1 MRILLF
7 EHFRTARESLRRT
20 KVRTYLTVTGVAVGI
35 ASITTILALSG
46 GVTDIITR
54 QIKDAG
60 NDIAL
65 VRPTAKEPSLI
76 DLGNPNP
83 AAAYTTSPLVERDL
97 DSIQSLKN
105 VDLAAPIMTL
115 SGNVYSKDEHPHN
128 STIVAT
134 TPEFT
139 KTAPIVMKDG
149 QFIDGMTSEDTVVL
163 GEQLAVNLFGTDQA
177 VGKQL
182 TIRGQPF
189 TCIGVIKRQK
199 NPINY
204 NNIDVDNSAITNLDS
219 GKLFNQGVA
228 QIQQINVKA
237 TKNTD
242 IQKLKTSI
250 ETVISK
256 NHDNER
262 DTSVLVGEEITQP
275 TSKLFLIMTAV
286 LSAIAGISLIV
297 GGIGIM
303 NIMLV
308 SVAERTR
315 EIGLRKAVG
324 ATSESIVSQF
334 MIEAFITSA
343 LGGIIGLVGG
353 YAPAFVISMFLP
365 YDPVLSWQAG
375 AVALA
380 LSIIV
385 GVLFGLYPALKASRK
400 NPIESLRRSR

>member
-54 QIKDAG
+54 QIKDVG

-97 DSIQSLKN
+97 DSIHSLKS

-149 QFIDGMTSEDTVVL
+149 QFIDGTTGEDTVVL

-204 NNIDVDNSAITNLDS
+204 NNIDVDNSAIISLDS
-219 GKLFNQGVA
+219 GKLFNEGVA

-237 TKNTD
+237 AKNVD
-242 IQKLKTSI
+242 IQELKTSI
-250 ETVISK
+250 ENVIAK

-275 TSKLFLIMTAV
+275 TSKLFLIITAV

-343 LGGIIGLVGG
+343 LGGIIGLVSG
-353 YAPAFVISMFLP
+353 YALAFVISMFLP

>member
-204 NNIDVDNSAITNLDS
+204 NNIDVDNSAIISLDS

-353 YAPAFVISMFLP
+353 YALAFVISMFLP

>member
-1 MRILLF
+1 MQFLLF
-7 EHFRTARESLRRT
+7 EHIRTARESLRRT
-20 KVRTYLTVTGVAVGI
+20 KVRTYLTVTGVAVGV

-65 VRPTAKEPSLI
+65 VRPTANDPSLI

-83 AAAYTTSPLVERDL
+83 ATAYTTSPLVERDL
-97 DSIQSLKN
+97 ESIQSLKG

-115 SGNVYSKDEHPHN
+115 SGNVHSKDEQPHN

-139 KTAPIVMKDG
+139 KTTPIVMKDG
-149 QFIDGMTSEDTVVL
+149 QFIDGITAEDTVVL

-189 TCIGVIKRQK
+189 TAIGIIKRQK

-204 NNIDVDNSAITNLDS
+204 NNIDIDNAAIISLDS

-237 TKNTD
+237 TKSTD
-242 IQKLKTSI
+242 IQKLKTGI
-250 ETVISK
+250 ENVIAK
-256 NHDNER
+256 NHDNQR
-262 DTSVLVGEEITQP
+262 DTSVLVGEEITRP
-275 TSKLFLIMTAV
+275 TSKLFLIITAV
-286 LSAIAGISLIV
+286 LSAIAGVSLIV

-324 ATSESIVSQF
+324 ATSTSIISQF

-343 LGGIIGLVGG
+343 LGGLIGLVGG
-353 YAPAFVISMFLP
+353 YATAFVISMFLP
-365 YDPVLSWQAG
+365 YDPVLSWEAG

-380 LSIIV
+380 LSIAV

-400 NPIESLRRSR
+400 NPIESLRRFY

>member
-54 QIKDAG
+54 QINDAG

-204 NNIDVDNSAITNLDS
+204 NNIDVDNSAIISLDS

-250 ETVISK
+250 ETVIAK

-262 DTSVLVGEEITQP
+262 DTSVLIGEEITQP

-353 YAPAFVISMFLP
+353 YALAFVISMFLP

-385 GVLFGLYPALKASRK
+385 GVLFGLYPALKASSK